1 VSDRIVL
8 HNMVFEGRHGYYEH
22 EQATAQPFEV
32 DVEMRLD
39 LQQSGVDDDLEK
51 TVDYGKV
58 FDVTREVVESTRLRL
73 LEAIAET
80 IGREVLAG
88 FPPVEEVCVR
98 VRKPRVQ
105 LGGRLDYAGVEIT
118 RRRSDG

>member
-1 VSDRIVL
+1 
-8 HNMVFEGRHGYYEH
+8 MVFEGRHGYYEH

-32 DVEMRLD
+32 DLEMRLD
-39 LQQSGVDDDLEK
+39 LQQAGVDDDLEK

-58 FDVTREVVESTRLRL
+58 FAVARQVVESTRLKL

-88 FPPVEEVCVR
+88 FPAVEEVCVR
-98 VRKPRVQ
+98 VRKPKVQ

-118 RRRSDG
+118 RRRSGA

>member
-1 VSDRIVL
+1 MSDRIVL

-32 DVEMRLD
+32 DLEMRLD
-39 LQQSGVDDDLEK
+39 LQRAGVDDELEK

-58 FDVTREVVESTRLRL
+58 FAVARQVVESTRLKL
-73 LEAIAET
+73 LEAIAEA

-88 FPPVEEVCVR
+88 FPAVEEVCVR
-98 VRKPRVQ
+98 VRKPKVQ

-118 RRRSDG
+118 RRRSGA